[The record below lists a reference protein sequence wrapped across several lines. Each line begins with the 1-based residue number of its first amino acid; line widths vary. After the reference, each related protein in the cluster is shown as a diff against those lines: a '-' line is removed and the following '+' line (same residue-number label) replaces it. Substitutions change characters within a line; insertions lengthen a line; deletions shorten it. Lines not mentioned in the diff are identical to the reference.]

1 MFRPAHLTALLLLSA
16 PAAFAQPDPNAPPPM
31 PPAHAQ
37 GPNARIPLR
46 VRFENANTTRDGRLT
61 AEQAQAGGLRGIA
74 RHFAEIDADHK
85 GYVTLQDIRTWQR
98 AMHAAR
104 LNGGQGAMPPPGAE
118 PPPPPP
124 Q

>member
-1 MFRPAHLTALLLLSA
+1 MGLLLLAA

-31 PPAHAQ
+31 PPTQSPPHA
-37 GPNARIPLR
+37 RMPLR

-61 AEQAQAGGLRGIA
+61 ADQAQAGGLRGIA
-74 RHFAEIDADHK
+74 RHFAEIDVEHK
-85 GYVTLQDIRTWQR
+85 GYVTLQDIHAWQK

-104 LNGGQGAMPPPGAE
+104 MNGGQGAMPPASGGP

>member
-1 MFRPAHLTALLLLSA
+1 MGVFLLAA

-31 PPAHAQ
+31 PPAQQQTSHA
-37 GPNARIPLR
+37 RVPLR

-61 AEQAQAGGLRGIA
+61 REQAQAGGLRGIA
-74 RHFAEIDADHK
+74 RQFAEIDADHK
-85 GYVTLQDIRTWQR
+85 GYVTLQDIRAWQKAR
-98 AMHAAR
+98 RAAR
-104 LNGGQGAMPPPGAE
+104 MGGGQGALPPASEG